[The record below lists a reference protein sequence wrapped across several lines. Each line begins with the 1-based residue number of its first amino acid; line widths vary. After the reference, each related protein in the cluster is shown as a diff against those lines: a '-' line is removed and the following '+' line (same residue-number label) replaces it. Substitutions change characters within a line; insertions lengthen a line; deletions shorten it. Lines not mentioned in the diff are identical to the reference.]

1 MKLRKRIFTLFT
13 SILLV
18 FTLAACGNNNEYS
31 FGTGNIGGNYYSYGN
46 ALAGII
52 ENDGNVINVKTTQGS
67 AANLRLLQNGFLDM
81 AIVQSDVLLD
91 ACNGTGAFEG
101 KACSGVR
108 AIAGLYTEEC
118 QIVVNADSEIY
129 DVEDLYNKKVSVGE
143 EESGVMKNAEQILLA
158 NGLNFNR
165 VNVVNLSFADSAQS
179 LKKGEIDAFFC
190 TAGAPT
196 TSILELSKEMN
207 IRIISLNDRTIE
219 QLINEY
225 PCYTRCVIP
234 KGTYQGQD
242 EDVTTLGV
250 KAVLVVTDKVTDE
263 FVKYITETLFTHSSE
278 LMYATPAGELTSEF
292 ATSAIPAPFHK
303 GAALWYEE
311 NNITVNTNADGTSSF
326 GITVNEN

>member
-1 MKLRKRIFTLFT
+1 MNLRKKIITLLVAV
-13 SILLV
+13 LLV
-18 FTLAACGNNNEYS
+18 FALTACGNSNEYS

-46 ALAGII
+46 ALAGIM
-52 ENDGNVINVKTTQGS
+52 ENDGKIINVKTTAGS
-67 AANLRLLQNGFLDM
+67 AANLRLIQNGFLDM

-91 ACNGTGAFEG
+91 AYNGSGAFEG
-101 KACSGVR
+101 KACTGVR

-118 QIVVNADSEIY
+118 QIVVNADSDIY

-165 VNVVNLSFADSAQS
+165 ISPVNLSFADSAMA
-179 LKKGEIDAFFC
+179 LKNGEIDAFFC

-196 TSILELSKEMN
+196 TAVAELSKEIN
-207 IRIISLNDRTIE
+207 IRVISLNDRTIE

-225 PCYTRCVIP
+225 PCYTKCIIP

-250 KAVLVVTDKVTDE
+250 KAVLVVSDKVTSE
-263 FVKYITETLFTHSSE
+263 FAKYITETLFLHSSE
-278 LMYATPAGELTSEF
+278 LIYATVAGELTKDF
-292 ATSAIPAPFHK
+292 ATLAIPAPFHK